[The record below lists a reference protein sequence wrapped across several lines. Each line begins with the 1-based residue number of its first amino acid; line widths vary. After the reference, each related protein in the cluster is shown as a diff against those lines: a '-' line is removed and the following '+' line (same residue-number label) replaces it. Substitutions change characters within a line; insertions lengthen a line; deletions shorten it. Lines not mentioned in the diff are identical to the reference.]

1 VTDTLERY
9 DLTIIGCSLDS
20 VQMEPCKMGDWV
32 HFDHHRTKMAA
43 AERKIEA
50 LENKLSDSR
59 IKATKKSYDEFM
71 SALGSMAETT
81 RTRLTRMH
89 SQTSD
94 ALSNGELPKFDTYA
108 EMAELHAKLEAL
120 LHALEAR
127 EIVEREH
134 SKVDDQLRAWA
145 QRMTREIVAFTPASP
160 SRNEHYLAWLGDI
173 MRGAQSRF
181 PDL

>member
-1 VTDTLERY
+1 VTDAPERY
-9 DLTIIGCSLDS
+9 DLVTSDIPVSAA
-20 VQMEPCKMGDWV
+20 QMKPSEFGDWI
-32 HFDHHRTKMAA
+32 HFDHHKTKMSA
-43 AERKIEA
+43 AERKIES

-59 IKATKKSYDEFM
+59 IKSTKKSYDEFTN
-71 SALGSMAETT
+71 ALGSMAETT

-108 EMAELHAKLEAL
+108 ELHAKLEAL
-120 LHALEAR
+120 LYALEAR

-134 SKVDDQLRAWA
+134 SKVDDQLRAWT